1 MNMTLRSIR
10 ALALAGVALT
20 LATTGRAAI
29 TANALTAN
37 ALTANAL
44 TANALTANALTANAL
59 TANALTANALTNN
72 ALTNNGLSAHAPAT
86 ATAAPVGA
94 YTPGLSWKLQGPRL
108 DSNVGGGH

>member
-29 TANALTAN
+29 TAN

>member
-29 TANALTAN
+29 
-37 ALTANAL
+37 
-44 TANALTANALTANAL
+44 TANALTANAL

>member
-29 TANALTAN
+29 
-37 ALTANAL
+37 

>member
-20 LATTGRAAI
+20 LATTGRA
-29 TANALTAN
+29 
-37 ALTANAL
+37 AL

-86 ATAAPVGA
+86 ATVAPSGA
-94 YTPGLSWKLQGPRL
+94 YTPGLSWKLQGPQL